1 MIINTYLTP
10 NKTFRELRD
19 MVNGGTMD
27 PLRDFSEACREEN
40 SEIGLLVVSLL
51 ALDCRPRERR
61 PNPELVMV
69 VAARSL
75 LSLGLGFSFDR
86 AGSDD
91 RSAPLENFSRV
102 THFKLFKGSF
112 GGLGIG
118 GHINLF
124 VLCLNRKLPRF
135 RIHRRHLT
143 HENRGLSRLGFH
155 LRFLLGCRSS
165 GGSGWRGRF
174 RLREADIVGS

>member
-75 LSLGLGFSFDR
+75 LSLGLGFRFDG
-86 AGSDD
+86 AGGDYRPTSLKNL
-91 RSAPLENFSRV
+91 SPV
-102 THFKLFKGSF
+102 TYFKLFQCSF
-112 GGLGIG
+112 GALGIS

-124 VLCLNRKLPRF
+124 VLCLDRKLARL
-135 RIHRRHLT
+135 RIH
-143 HENRGLSRLGFH
+143 
-155 LRFLLGCRSS
+155 
-165 GGSGWRGRF
+165 
-174 RLREADIVGS
+174 